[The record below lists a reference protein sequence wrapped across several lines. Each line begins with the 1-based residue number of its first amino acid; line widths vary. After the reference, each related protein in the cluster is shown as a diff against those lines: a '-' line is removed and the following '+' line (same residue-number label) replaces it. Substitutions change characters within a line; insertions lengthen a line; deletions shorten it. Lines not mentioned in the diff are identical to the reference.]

1 MFRLILWTGCMS
13 ILSLTAACRSRKP
26 IPAEDRWAQGFHGIP
41 WGSPAAAVDSL
52 LGVDTSWTRA
62 GMIVTRPDHGTTHV
76 LRQGHREYY
85 IDFNASGQLAAVS
98 YLSNKDK
105 LPDVVERTY
114 RFYGEP
120 DRLDSQSSFTNREWT
135 AGNDTF
141 QIELQ
146 ILETENM
153 FSFFVRNTTLRR

>member
-1 MFRLILWTGCMS
+1 MS
-13 ILSLTAACRSRKP
+13 LLSHTVACHSRKP

-41 WGSPAAAVDSL
+41 WGSSVASVDSL
-52 LGVDTSWTRA
+52 LRVDSSWTRS
-62 GMIVTRPDHGTTHV
+62 GMIATRQDHGTTHV

-85 IDFNASGQLAAVS
+85 VDFNATGQLAAVS
-98 YLSNKDK
+98 YLSEKGD
-105 LPDVVERTY
+105 LPEVVERTY
-114 RFYGEP
+114 RLYGEP
-120 DRLDSQSSFTNREWT
+120 DRLDTQSSFTNREWA